1 MTCAAALSCCHPP
14 PLLLPLSRSY
24 FHRSK
29 DIQIPLPTSLS
40 AANVALT
47 NFQRAPWSSFFS
59 LCCRSA
65 PTASNSHGDL
75 RRTLPLS
82 KGTWSVAACL
92 MFVFFAGFSPTPLW
106 AKVIGRWR
114 PGQEGEKFFR
124 FFKEN
129 MLIAGCWW
137 KQFDCRGWKWP
148 ASP

>member
-14 PLLLPLSRSY
+14 PLLPPLSRSY
-24 FHRSK
+24 FLRSK

-65 PTASNSHGDL
+65 PTASNSHGDS

-82 KGTWSVAACL
+82 KGTWSVATCL
-92 MFVFFAGFSPTPLW
+92 MGCFFFGRLFPDSFVSKGDWTVVSRPRRR
-106 AKVIGRWR
+106 KVLQIFQG
-114 PGQEGEKFFR
+114 KHA
-124 FFKEN
+124 N
-129 MLIAGCWW
+129 
-137 KQFDCRGWKWP
+137 CRVLMKAVWLQGMEMTR
-148 ASP
+148 